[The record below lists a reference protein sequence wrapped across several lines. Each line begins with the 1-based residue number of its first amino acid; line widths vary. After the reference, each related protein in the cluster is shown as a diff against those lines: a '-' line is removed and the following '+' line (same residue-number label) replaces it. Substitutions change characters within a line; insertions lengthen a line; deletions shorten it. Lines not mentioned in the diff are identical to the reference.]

1 MAYNLVTFFVL
12 KIDVVVDN
20 YCLLIG
26 RLKLELSLR
35 KLANW
40 PRSL

>member
-1 MAYNLVTFFVL
+1 MAHDLVTFFVL
-12 KIDVVVDN
+12 KIDVIVDN
-20 YCLLIG
+20 YCLLIEH
-26 RLKLELSLR
+26 LKLELFLK